1 VSVLK
6 FHDCQHAV
14 MLHRCENMVGLKKVF
29 AAAEQE
35 EYRPGE
41 AKKEPAKE
49 SKPAKEAKE
58 PKPKKGSKKK

>member
-1 VSVLK
+1 
-6 FHDCQHAV
+6 